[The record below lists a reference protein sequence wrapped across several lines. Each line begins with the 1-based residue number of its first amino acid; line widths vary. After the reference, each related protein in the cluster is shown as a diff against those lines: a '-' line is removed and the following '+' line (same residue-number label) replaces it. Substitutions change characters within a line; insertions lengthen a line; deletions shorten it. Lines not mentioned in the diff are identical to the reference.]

1 MQNKLKTKS
10 TDVIETLNS
19 CKVRT
24 VMATGDNV
32 LTSISIARQCSII
45 KTESEVILGELKKTA
60 TGEDAIKPVFEDLG
74 NEENLRRE
82 SLGQEER
89 KKFSP

>member
-1 MQNKLKTKS
+1 
-10 TDVIETLNS
+10 
-19 CKVRT
+19 
-24 VMATGDNV
+24 MATGDNV

-60 TGEDAIKPVFEDLG
+60 TGEDAIKWTFTKPVFEDLG